1 MKKLLIIQT
10 VSPDYRAKVFQEIK
24 NNIGNSFELY
34 AGKKYF
40 ESSVITDGSIS
51 FLKPLNNY
59 FFLNRKLLF
68 QTGMWKEA
76 LKGKVLVLEL
86 NPRIISNWILLFLRK
101 TNSNKTVLWGHAWP
115 RNGKNSKSDKLRN
128 LMRKLADEI
137 IVYTKAQEIELKG
150 KMPDKKIVSAPNA
163 VFYKK
168 EMKVDQLQEKKVTNI
183 IYVGRL
189 TKEKKPLLLV
199 QAFIKGINKLPKE
212 TKLIIVGEGDEKLKI
227 IDLVSQNKLEDRIKT
242 LGHISDYKSLKNFYS
257 KSLFS
262 VSPGYVGLS
271 IIQSFG
277 FGVPML
283 ISQNENHS
291 PEIEAAII
299 GENSTFFKTD
309 DIDDLSLKILDFFQ
323 KKSFMIKQR
332 SEICFQCSNSYS
344 IENMANKFIELL

>member
-1 MKKLLIIQT
+1 MEKILIIQT

-34 AGKKYF
+34 AGKEYF
-40 ESSVITDGSIS
+40 EKSVITDGSIS
-51 FLKPLNNY
+51 FLKPLKNY

-76 LKGKVLVLEL
+76 LKEKVLVLEL

-101 TNSNKTVLWGHAWP
+101 INSNKTVLWGHAWP
-115 RNGKNSKSDKLRN
+115 RKGKNSKSDKLRN

-137 IVYTKAQEIELKG
+137 IVYTKTQAVELKH
-150 KMPDKKIVSAPNA
+150 KMPNKKIISAPNA
-163 VFYKK
+163 IFYKK
-168 EMKVDQLQEKKVTNI
+168 EMQVVQLKEKEITNI

-189 TKEKKPLLLV
+189 TKAKKPLLLV
-199 QAFIKGINKLPKE
+199 QAFIKGMNKLPKD
-212 TKLIIVGEGDEKLKI
+212 TNLIIVGEGDEKSKI
-227 IDLVSQNKLEDRIKT
+227 IDLVSQNELKDKIKV
-242 LGHISDYKSLKNFYS
+242 LGHIGDYKKLKYLYS

-271 IIQSFG
+271 ITQSFG

-299 GENSTFFKTD
+299 GENSVFFKTD
-309 DIDDLSLKILDFFQ
+309 DIDDLFLKMLDFFQ
-323 KKSFMIKQR
+323 KKSFMVEQR
-332 SEICFQCSNSYS
+332 PEICFQCSNSYS
-344 IENMANKFIELL
+344 VENMADKFIKLL